1 MSRMRMSLISLQR
14 SKKTFFHKSI
24 GLHRPIF
31 FVHTEI
37 ELFSHTDLTDLT
49 DFNLPCGMIILTQRR
64 RERRGLA
71 ENYYC
76 PKHHENYL
84 YLKLKNQKING
95 ITENISVISVI
106 SV

>member
-1 MSRMRMSLISLQR
+1 M
-14 SKKTFFHKSI
+14 T
-24 GLHRPIF
+24 
-31 FVHTEI
+31 
-37 ELFSHTDLTDLT
+37 
-49 DFNLPCGMIILTQRR
+49 ILTQRR

-76 PKHHENYL
+76 PNHHENYL
-84 YLKLKNQKING
+84 YLKLKNQKNNG